1 MKKRGIYE
9 VISNDKIAKDVH
21 KMILKGDTSYI
32 TFPGQFINIK
42 IDDLYL
48 RRPISICDY
57 DKETITIIFKVV
69 GHGTEK
75 MAEMEKGTKLDIL
88 TGLGN
93 GFNKTRSGKSPL
105 LVGGGV
111 GTPPMYR
118 LCKELI
124 DEGKSPIVVLG
135 FNSKEDVFFED
146 EFKKLGAEVYISTV
160 DGSYGTKG
168 FVTDVIKDLD
178 NYTYHYACGP
188 LPMLKALYN
197 TAEGDGEYSFEERM
211 GCGFGACMGCTV
223 KVKDGFKRVC
233 KDGPVLKKEEIV
245 W

>member
-9 VISNDKIAKDVH
+9 VIANEKIAKDVH

-75 MAEMEKGTKLDIL
+75 MAEMKKGTKLDIL

-197 TAEGDGEYSFEERM
+197 TTEGDGEYSFEERM

>member
-1 MKKRGIYE
+1 LKKRGIYE
-9 VISNDKIAKDVH
+9 VIANEKIAKDVH
-21 KMILKGDTSYI
+21 KMILKGDTSYV

-75 MAEMEKGTKLDIL
+75 MAEMGKGTKLDIL

-146 EFKKLGAEVYISTV
+146 EFKKLGADVYISTV

-168 FVTDVIKDLD
+168 FVTDVIKDLE

>member
-9 VISNDKIAKDVH
+9 VIANDKIAKDVH

-75 MAEMEKGTKLDIL
+75 MAEMGKGTKLDIL

>member
-9 VISNDKIAKDVH
+9 VIANDKIAKDVH

-75 MAEMEKGTKLDIL
+75 MSEMEKGTKLDIL

-223 KVKDGFKRVC
+223 RVKDGFKRVC

>member
-9 VISNDKIAKDVH
+9 VIANDKIAKDVH

-168 FVTDVIKDLD
+168 FVTDIIKDLE
-178 NYTYHYACGP
+178 NYTYYYACGP

>member
-1 MKKRGIYE
+1 ME
-9 VISNDKIAKDVH
+9 LNEKIAKDVH

-75 MAEMEKGTKLDIL
+75 MAEMKKGTKLDIL

-146 EFKKLGAEVYISTV
+146 EFKKLGADVYISTV

>member
-1 MKKRGIYE
+1 LKKRGIYE
-9 VISNDKIAKDVH
+9 VIANDKIAKDVH

>member
-9 VISNDKIAKDVH
+9 VIANEKIAKDVH

-75 MAEMEKGTKLDIL
+75 MAEMGKGTKLDIL

-146 EFKKLGAEVYISTV
+146 EFKKLGADVYISTV

>member
-9 VISNDKIAKDVH
+9 VIANDKIAKDVH

-75 MAEMEKGTKLDIL
+75 MAEMKKGTKLDIL

-223 KVKDGFKRVC
+223 RVKDGFKRVC

>member
-9 VISNDKIAKDVH
+9 VIANDKIAKDVH

-75 MAEMEKGTKLDIL
+75 MAEMKKGTKLDIL

-223 KVKDGFKRVC
+223 RVKDGFKRVC
-233 KDGPVLKKEEIV
+233 KDGPVLKKEEII

>member
-1 MKKRGIYE
+1 M
-9 VISNDKIAKDVH
+9 
-21 KMILKGDTSYI
+21 
-32 TFPGQFINIK
+32 
-42 IDDLYL
+42 
-48 RRPISICDY
+48 
-57 DKETITIIFKVV
+57 
-69 GHGTEK
+69 
-75 MAEMEKGTKLDIL
+75 
-88 TGLGN
+88 
-93 GFNKTRSGKSPL
+93 
-105 LVGGGV
+105 
-111 GTPPMYR
+111 
-118 LCKELI
+118 
-124 DEGKSPIVVLG
+124 
-135 FNSKEDVFFED
+135 FFED
-146 EFKKLGAEVYISTV
+146 EFKKLGADVYISTV

>member
-9 VISNDKIAKDVH
+9 VIANEKIAKDVH

-75 MAEMEKGTKLDIL
+75 MAEMGKGTKLDIL

-124 DEGKSPIVVLG
+124 DEGKRPIVVLG

>member
-9 VISNDKIAKDVH
+9 VIANDKIAKDVH

-75 MAEMEKGTKLDIL
+75 MAEMRKGTKLDIL

-93 GFNKTRSGKSPL
+93 GFNKKRSGKTPL

-124 DEGKSPIVVLG
+124 DERKSPIVVLG

-146 EFKKLGAEVYISTV
+146 EFKKLGAEVHVSTV
-160 DGSYGTKG
+160 DGTYGTKG
-168 FVTDVIKDLD
+168 FVTDIIKDLK

-197 TAEGDGEYSFEERM
+197 IADGDGEYSFEERM

>member
-9 VISNDKIAKDVH
+9 VIANEKIAKDVH

-75 MAEMEKGTKLDIL
+75 MAEMGKGTKLDIL

-146 EFKKLGAEVYISTV
+146 EFKKLGADVYISTV

-168 FVTDVIKDLD
+168 FVTDVIKDLE